1 MTIRYIPFESRTGF
15 KSPGFEVTPVGDI
28 VAKSINVVEDIDVT
42 SIKING
48 IDILNTVDS
57 SISLGDDIV
66 NSSLTRVGTLEY
78 LNIEGDVNISQGSS
92 GIVSIVNGKIIIT
105 SGPETGEID
114 NINIGQTTPALGTF
128 TDITVNDTVTVGG
141 QLDANDNVNVS
152 GTLSVTGTADFSDI
166 EITNQPTLPSHATRK
181 DYVDAKIS
189 AFSIAFGA

>member
-28 VAKSINVVEDIDVT
+28 VAKSLDVLEDINVNSLTV
-42 SIKING
+42 NG
-48 IDILNTVDS
+48 IQFLQLDDS
-57 SISLGDDIV
+57 SVTLGDSIV

-78 LNIEGDVNISQGSS
+78 LNIEGDVNITKGSS
-92 GIVSIVNGKIIIT
+92 WVVSVIDGKITLT
-105 SGPETGEID
+105 SGPEVGEIN
-114 NINIGQTTPALGTF
+114 NINIGQTTPAIGTF
-128 TDITVNDTVTVGG
+128 TDLNSNNMTVLVDMT
-141 QLDANDNVNVS
+141 VS
-152 GTLSVTGTADFSDI
+152 GTMSVTGTADFEDI